1 MQVLVALPIQQARLS
16 GVNPASRQVLPGP
29 DKKLA
34 ATPRRRHKAGVAALA
49 RLQLFYRRI
58 RHADARRLTS
68 AVYNRLWPARPA
80 LAPAVRAAVLDRT
93 GLEIGGPSNVFQ
105 GRGILPAYPHAAR
118 IDNVNFAGITAWE
131 SDLRDGGE
139 FRFDRHRP
147 PGHQLLR
154 EATDLH
160 GVPDDCYDFLL
171 SSHCLEHVANP
182 LAALREWRRVVR
194 PGGTLVLILPDPRH
208 TFDHRRSV
216 TTLGHLQADF
226 DRHTGEDDLTH
237 LGEILSLHDLHRD
250 VQAGTAEQFRARSL
264 RNAENRCLHHH
275 VFDSA
280 LQRATLDA
288 AGWVVEATEC
298 VRPLHLVAIA
308 RRPAG
313 GEKPSPAGSGP

>member
-1 MQVLVALPIQQARLS
+1 VR
-16 GVNPASRQVLPGP
+16 PGP

-34 ATPRRRHKAGVAALA
+34 APPRRRHKARVAALD
-49 RLQLFYRRI
+49 RLQHYYRRY
-58 RHADARRLTS
+58 RHADARTLVS
-68 AVYNRLWPARPA
+68 AVYNRLWPARPG
-80 LAPAVRAAVLDRT
+80 LAPAVRATVLDRT
-93 GLEIGGPSNVFQ
+93 GLEIGGPSGVFQ

-139 FRFDRHRP
+139 FHFDTRRP
-147 PGHQLLR
+147 PGRQFLR

-160 GVPDDCYDFLL
+160 GVPDNSYDFLL

-194 PGGTLVLILPDPRH
+194 PGGALVLILPDPRR
-208 TFDHRRSV
+208 TFDHRRPV
-216 TTLGHLQADF
+216 TTLAHLQADF

-237 LGEILSLHDLHRD
+237 LEEILALHDLIRD
-250 VQAGTAEQFRARSL
+250 VPAGMAEQFRARSL

-280 LQRATLDA
+280 LQRATLEA
-288 AGWVVEATEC
+288 SGWAVEATEC
-298 VRPLHLVAIA
+298 VRPLHLVALA

-313 GEKPSPAGSGP
+313 GEKPSPAGFGP